1 MHFDGFR
8 QMSITAGTK
17 GSGRL
22 VFDSSGTKGSC
33 RLIFHSNS
41 RGRSKIIIFYSYS
54 PGVVLPHHPGKKSL
68 KGSGHPILPGATRL
82 AAGLIPNCQIEIGQ
96 KDRTALHNRP
106 GADVLHQHPPRP
118 ALRPGPVNVS
128 VGLLKTSLIVWQPL
142 ISERAK
148 RAPYKVITPW
158 KGARRAPPLPYARD
172 PTPKD

>member
-106 GADVLHQHPPRP
+106 DFQFYLH
-118 ALRPGPVNVS
+118 
-128 VGLLKTSLIVWQPL
+128 
-142 ISERAK
+142 
-148 RAPYKVITPW
+148 
-158 KGARRAPPLPYARD
+158 
-172 PTPKD
+172 